1 MPWKYRPLLVLL
13 AVSLLTS
20 LAHGQQAPI
29 PAAERVDF
37 SLRYDISSAVDTRKI
52 TLTISVPADIENRQK
67 IVRKKYSIAPEKEIQ
82 ENGSTYARIV
92 VNNPP
97 RSLKLTI
104 DCEAILYR
112 YDLETALAQK
122 GKSKAEGRL
131 SLAPFLAEEKYLEVT
146 DTAIQKA
153 AKSIPGKDNE
163 QGVRS
168 VMDFVVQTLKKT
180 AYDPADHGAVWALQN
195 RHGDCTE
202 FTDLFVTLCRAKGI
216 PARACDGYITT
227 EVQKNDTAKHSWTE
241 VYLDKLGWVPFDP
254 LHTFLKIAAVDRLR
268 PVYVQF
274 GHQRV
279 DKTLNGYHFNAW
291 NWEGG
296 AIKVQDSFAVTKRK
310 AEAGK

>member
-1 MPWKYRPLLVLL
+1 L
-13 AVSLLTS
+13 ALLTIIAFAS
-20 LAHGQQAPI
+20 VAEAQPAQI

-37 SLRYDISSAVDTRKI
+37 SLRYDITSAADTRKI
-52 TLTISVPADIENRQK
+52 TLTICVPADIENRQK
-67 IVRKKYSIAPEKEIQ
+67 IVRKKYSIAPEKEFQ

-92 VNNPP
+92 INNPL
-97 RSLKLTI
+97 RSLKLTV

-122 GKSKAEGRL
+122 GKAKAESRP
-131 SLAPFLAEEKYLEVT
+131 SLAPFLAEEKYLEVN

-153 AKSIPGKDNE
+153 AKSIPGKSNE

-168 VMDFVVQTLKKT
+168 VMDFVAQTLKKT

-195 RHGDCTE
+195 KHGDCTE
-202 FTDLFVTLCRAKGI
+202 FADLFVTLCRAKGI
-216 PARACDGYITT
+216 PARACEGYITT

-241 VYLDKLGWVPFDP
+241 IYLDKLGWVPIDP
-254 LHTFLKIAAVDRLR
+254 LYTFMKTAAVDRLR
-268 PVYVQF
+268 PVYIQF